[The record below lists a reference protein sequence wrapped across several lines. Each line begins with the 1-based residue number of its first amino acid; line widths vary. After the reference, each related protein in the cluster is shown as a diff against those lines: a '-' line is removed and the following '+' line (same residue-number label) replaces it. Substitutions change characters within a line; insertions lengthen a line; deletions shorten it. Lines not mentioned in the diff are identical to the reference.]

1 MKNYNQYGRTFQ
13 CTIEMK
19 DDWPYPEE
27 KLIYST
33 YIDANT
39 YAQIKGMPDGHLYV
53 VVYENKN
60 VFLEHRSQ
68 RVNFLSCGS
77 VMIIVIWN
85 EKKEIFVSI
94 NGDRL
99 NSYNDTSIKQYHL
112 NERVYSQEIDSIK
125 LDDELI
131 TDCCS
136 EWIEFRKGL
145 LSKEQQPNSYRKT
158 FDEEV
163 DDLYCELHGLQESF
177 QRYFEKGERKEYLRR
192 YILNH
197 LRLLICWQGTR
208 STYSPLLFRVAAY
221 SDLGLPVYGY
231 KKDHADRSFND
242 IEGLKE
248 QAVQTI
254 KFPEAYV
261 NKSIEGIT
269 IIDLQEWLDSL
280 IYKNSQSGLTINDL
294 IRDCSNK
301 IASHNDRDLSE
312 SFIAF
317 EQTIFGDVESI
328 QDDCIK
334 KVASLVLIL
343 GKYILEHPHTKIR
356 LKN

>member
-19 DDWPYPEE
+19 EDWPYPEE

-53 VVYENKN
+53 VVYEDGII
-60 VFLEHRSQ
+60 FLEHRSQ
-68 RVNFLSCGS
+68 RVNFLSCGC
-77 VMIIVIWN
+77 VVIIVTWN
-85 EKKEIFVSI
+85 EMKQVFVDVNSS
-94 NGDRL
+94 RL
-99 NSYNDTSIKQYHL
+99 NSYNDISIKQYYL
-112 NERVYSQEIDSIK
+112 KKCEYLEKIDSTE
-125 LDDELI
+125 LDDESI
-131 TDCCS
+131 TSCCS

-145 LSKEQQPNSYRKT
+145 LSKEQRPNSYRKT

-163 DDLYCELHGLQESF
+163 DDLYSELQGLSESF

-197 LRLLICWQGTR
+197 LRLLICWQGRR
-208 STYSPLLFRVAAY
+208 STYSPLLFRIAAY
-221 SDLGLPVYGY
+221 SDLGLPIYGY
-231 KKDHADRSFND
+231 KKDYTDRSFDD
-242 IEGLKE
+242 IKGIQE

-254 KFPEAYV
+254 KFPEAYI
-261 NKSIEGIT
+261 NKST
-269 IIDLQEWLDSL
+269 PSMSIIDLQEWLDSL
-280 IYKNSQSGLTINDL
+280 IYKNSQCGISLNDL
-294 IRDCSNK
+294 MRDCSNK

-312 SFIAF
+312 SFITF
-317 EQTIFGDVESI
+317 EQTIFDKAESI
-328 QDDCIK
+328 QNDCIK

-343 GKYILEHPHTKIR
+343 GKYVLEHPYTKR
-356 LKN
+356 LLKN